1 MHRLPAPT
9 SRIARISRWC
19 GLSLAAL
26 LAACGGGGGGG
37 SSDPTTPTTPTPT
50 SIAITLT
57 APEAEAVF
65 TATAALS
72 VTARVTVNGVDA
84 ADGTAV
90 SFSALPGPFSTTGAT
105 RAGVATATLTGAAAG
120 RQEIS
125 ATTTVS
131 GQSVTATRVVY
142 LRPAPAALE
151 VLVPAYFHPASSQ
164 GWALLASGA
173 AANPAV
179 SVTAILNPNNGVF
192 TTAEASY
199 VSAVNAFVSAG
210 GKVVGYVFTGYGTG
224 SRSLASIKANIDNYI
239 ALFGRGAISGIFL
252 DEMAS
257 ETTRLD
263 FYREIYSYIKAK
275 DASLRV
281 IGNPGLVP
289 SAGYA
294 AVADVLVTFE
304 GRNVTYASYDPRTTP
319 WLYTLSNS
327 RQSSLVHNTAT
338 CADMQRAVQ
347 SAASNRYNAGPIYM
361 TNLEYDPVADVG
373 NPWDALPSYWT
384 GLLQTVAAVNQGRAL
399 PGC

>member
-1 MHRLPAPT
+1 MQRLPAHTP

-37 SSDPTTPTTPTPT
+37 ASDPTAPTTPTTV
-50 SIAITLT
+50 AITLT

-90 SFSALPGPFSTTGAT
+90 NFSASPGPFATTGTT
-105 RAGVATATLTGAAAG
+105 RAGVATATLSGAATG

-125 ATTTVS
+125 ATTSVS

-179 SVTAILNPNNGVF
+179 SVTAILNPDNGVF
-192 TTAEASY
+192 TTAETSY

-210 GKVVGYVFTGYGTG
+210 GKVVGYVYTGYGTG

-281 IGNPGLVP
+281 IGNPGMVP
-289 SAGYA
+289 AAGYA

-319 WLYTLSNS
+319 WLYTLANS

-384 GLLQTVAAVNQGRAL
+384 GLLQTVTAVNQGRAL